1 MSADISLWLSNQ
13 FYNRIVGTV
22 LPLSWFTPIAPDETK
37 LAIAKA
43 PVKLQVVSHCWNY
56 AHLSL
61 FQLSSIVNYP
71 PEDCELTYTLF
82 HAEEDTGMRE
92 LIKQFD
98 RIDVPNVTWDWQV
111 LPKAELFRR
120 AIGRNKAA
128 LSSTADW
135 IWFADCDL
143 IFHKGCLDSVAAAV
157 KDKQVRMIFPDHE
170 GVTDLLPPDHAM
182 LNQTPEEHGTIDVDP
197 TLFQFNKISKAKGA
211 FQIVHGDVAR
221 AVGYCQTIN
230 LYQTPSERWRK
241 TYEDTVFRRLIDS
254 EGEAVNIENLF
265 RIRHAEKGRYAK
277 DSRLSLFRKKLRK
290 ATDSVASQ

>member
-182 LNQTPEEHGTIDVDP
+182 LNQTLIKSVKPRVRFR
-197 TLFQFNKISKAKGA
+197 LFM
-211 FQIVHGDVAR
+211 
-221 AVGYCQTIN
+221 
-230 LYQTPSERWRK
+230 EM
-241 TYEDTVFRRLIDS
+241 
-254 EGEAVNIENLF
+254 
-265 RIRHAEKGRYAK
+265 
-277 DSRLSLFRKKLRK
+277 SLAL
-290 ATDSVASQ
+290 